1 MGMNKAESSLPEFS
15 PQPRNSFQVSGK
27 TGSCSKKKNLNAT
40 SGKRFALIFN
50 DIANITL
57 PAA

>member
-1 MGMNKAESSLPEFS
+1 MSLK
-15 PQPRNSFQVSGK
+15 N
-27 TGSCSKKKNLNAT
+27 NLNAT